1 MHILSKLFSAGG
13 ATAQLTASEY
23 KNRFADSNTPHLL
36 VDVRSLAEF
45 ADGHIT
51 GARNIPLQEIEQRL
65 RELPKE
71 KEIVLYCRSGNRSG
85 MALRMLQSAGYQNVY
100 NAGGLNE
107 LARQGLPMNQPT
119 YR

>member
-1 MHILSKLFSAGG
+1 MHILSKLFSTGG

-23 KNRFADSNTPHLL
+23 KSRFVDSNTPHLL
-36 VDVRSLAEF
+36 VDVRSPAEF
-45 ADGHIT
+45 ADGHLA

-100 NAGGLNE
+100 NAGSLNE
-107 LARQGLPMNQPT
+107 LARQGLQVN
-119 YR
+119 